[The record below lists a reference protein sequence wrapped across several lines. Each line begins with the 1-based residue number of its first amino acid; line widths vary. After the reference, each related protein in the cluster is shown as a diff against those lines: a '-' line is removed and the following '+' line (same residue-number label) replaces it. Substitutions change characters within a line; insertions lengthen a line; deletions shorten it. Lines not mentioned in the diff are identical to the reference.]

1 MSRLYLITAT
11 MCVLAFAGL
20 AGAQLEEISAAAA
33 LTQFE
38 SRGADHAAR
47 ICRQLGAKASKSGPA
62 AFCPARVGTFAT
74 VYKDEPPN
82 SAFLVTDPKKC
93 PKFKEANR
101 QTGLDLVTV
110 VTQWQDKERG
120 FPEGV
125 TPFKNGAQYCII
137 AKMPK

>member
-1 MSRLYLITAT
+1 MSRLYVITAT
-11 MCVLAFAGL
+11 MCVLAFAGV
-20 AGAQLEEISAAAA
+20 AGAQLEEILAARA
-33 LTQFE
+33 LTEFG
-38 SRGADHAAR
+38 SRGPEHAAR
-47 ICRQLGAKASKSGPA
+47 TCKRLGAQASKVGPA

-74 VYKDEPPN
+74 VYNDEPPN

-110 VTQWQDKERG
+110 VTEWQDKERG

-125 TPFKNGAQYCII
+125 TPFENGKQYCIV
-137 AKMPK
+137 AKTPK